1 MSILTPWLILA
12 YMEVKNMYRVFTRN
26 WWKPATT
33 PGWPNNVE
41 PDTSATKS
49 YIAHGVDEHT
59 AREVCRAW
67 NATHEAGKLSR
78 KAEFE
83 EVR

>member
-1 MSILTPWLILA
+1 
-12 YMEVKNMYRVFTRN
+12 MYRVFTRN
-26 WWKPATT
+26 WWRPNS
-33 PGWPNNVE
+33 GWPNGLE
-41 PDTSATKS
+41 PDPNAART

-67 NATHEAGKLSR
+67 NATHEAGKLSN

-83 EVR
+83 EAR